1 MAVGFGHL
9 ADPRH
14 RLTLGTSTSAA
25 QLGSKFAA
33 FGMALAD
40 VGPALNRVGMSGKD
54 IFATERSRVITGSTP
69 VSSKIRERYDLRQ
82 REVMIR
88 YTGPAHLINNP
99 TSRHFIG
106 ARMLGTRSSLR
117 NKSRNVGTI
126 AAFGGS
132 NRGAFGHFMQ
142 DVDFNRYGSQR
153 QQAVKGTLRRR
164 KGKRALTIGGNARA
178 YAFHPGSPGKQFFQ
192 KAKASG
198 YQKLP
203 DVYKTAQIVEPMRRI
218 FN

>member
-132 NRGAFGHFMQ
+132 NRGAFGQFAQGAH
-142 DVDFNRYGSQR
+142 
-153 QQAVKGTLRRR
+153 RR